1 MATPGKKRQ
10 YSALSREYKIFREE
24 ERESSLPRSIYEKLC
39 ISAEKIMK
47 VRPDGKT
54 EKTLQEAIDFAHL
67 KVTPTQV
74 SSLTMLFAFAI
85 VFPTFVLIALKLLFG
100 LPGLTLGSGL
110 IVMILALPFVYY
122 LYIYPLHIKKLYE
135 MDAGSEIVTLILYMA
150 MYMRNMPNLEGAVKF
165 SAENMS
171 GRLSYEIR
179 KVLWDVEV
187 GNYVNMQ
194 DALFEYAKKWRKNR
208 EFVEAVELLVASLH
222 QIGPSRER
230 MLSEAV
236 EVILKGSRE
245 QARHFNQDLKMPV
258 MVVHA
263 MGIILPVLG
272 LVLFPIVAVFLGV
285 DASLLFVGYDILL
298 PIVLFF
304 VISNILEKRPAT
316 FSKIDISESPG
327 IPPKGKFRLGR
338 RFLPAFPVAFVVGG
352 SIVFLGLLYHQVD
365 KEGVIAGTIIVGG
378 IAAGLGLYFL
388 MLSSQRMGVREKTR
402 KIETEFAEAL
412 FQLGSSISTGI
423 PVELSVER
431 SLKRVGNLAI
441 KDLFSRALNN
451 MKTMGMTFSE
461 AFFNKDYGAIRFYPS
476 RLIKSVMRTVVEA
489 SKKGTETTSQA
500 MLSVSQYLKGL
511 HDTQEEVQESLSE
524 TVNSLKFQSY
534 FLSPMIS
541 GVIVTMAIIIIR
553 ILSQLSTRLANTSFT
568 DFPLVTQ
575 FGAISITPFQF
586 VVVVGV
592 YLIETALIL
601 GFFINGIENGED
613 TLGKQDTMGKS
624 VLIGFIVFMIA
635 LFVTLSIFTPL
646 IVATF

>member
-1 MATPGKKRQ
+1 MAKPEKKRQ
-10 YSALSREYKIFREE
+10 YSVLSREYKIFREE
-24 ERESSLPRSIYEKLC
+24 ERESSLPRTIYEKLC

-47 VRPDGKT
+47 VQPDKKT
-54 EKTLQEAIDFAHL
+54 EKTLQDAINFAHL

-74 SSLTMLFAFAI
+74 SSLTMLFAFAV
-85 VFPTFVLIALKLLFG
+85 VFPTLILIALKLLFG

-110 IVMILALPFVYY
+110 IVMVLVLPFVYY
-122 LYIYPLHIKKLYE
+122 LYIYPLHIKKMYE
-135 MDAGSEIVTLILYMA
+135 MNAGSEIVTLILYMA

-171 GRLSYEIR
+171 GQLSYEIR
-179 KVLWDVEV
+179 KLLWDVEV
-187 GNYVNMQ
+187 GNYVSMQ
-194 DALFEYAKKWRKNR
+194 DALFEYSKKWQKNR
-208 EFVEAVELLVASLH
+208 EFLEAMELLVASLH
-222 QIGPSRER
+222 QIGPTRER
-230 MLSEAV
+230 MLNEAV

-285 DASLLFVGYDILL
+285 DASLLFIGYDVLL

-316 FSKIDISESPG
+316 FSKIDLMENPN

-338 RFLPAFPVAFVVGG
+338 KFVSAFPFAFVVGG
-352 SIVFLGLLYHQVD
+352 SIIALGFLYHQID
-365 KEGVIAGTIIVGG
+365 KEGILAGAIIIGG
-378 IAAGLGLYFL
+378 IAIGLGLYFL
-388 MLSSQRMGVREKTR
+388 LLSSQRMQVRDKTR

-412 FQLGSSISTGI
+412 FQLGSNISTGI

-431 SLKRVGNLAI
+431 SMKRVGNLAI
-441 KDLFSRALNN
+441 KDLFARALNN

-461 AFFNKDYGAIRFYPS
+461 AFFNKEYGAIRFYPS

-489 SKKGTETTSQA
+489 SKKGVETTSQA

-524 TVNSLKFQSY
+524 TVNSLKFQAY
-534 FLSPMIS
+534 FLSPLIS

-553 ILSQLSTRLANTSFT
+553 ILGQLSARLASTSFT
-568 DFPLVTQ
+568 DFPLVAQ

-586 VVVVGV
+586 VVIVGV

-613 TLGKQDTMGKS
+613 QLGKQNTMGKS
-624 VLIGFIVFMIA
+624 VLIGFIVFMVA
-635 LFVTLSIFTPL
+635 LFVTLAVFTPL
-646 IVATF
+646 ITATF

>member
-10 YSALSREYKIFREE
+10 FLSREYKIFREE

-47 VRPDGKT
+47 VQPDKKT
-54 EKTLQEAIDFAHL
+54 EKTLQEAINFAHL

-110 IVMILALPFVYY
+110 IVMVLTLPFVYY

-171 GRLSYEIR
+171 GQLSYEIR
-179 KVLWDVEV
+179 KMLWDVEV

-194 DALFEYAKKWRKNR
+194 DALFEYAKKWQKNR

-230 MLSEAV
+230 MLNEAV

-285 DASLLFVGYDILL
+285 DASLLFIGYDILL

-316 FSKIDISESPG
+316 FSKIDISENPN

-338 RFLPAFPVAFVVGG
+338 RVLSAFPIAFVVGG
-352 SIVFLGLLYHQVD
+352 SIIALGFLYHQID
-365 KEGVIAGTIIVGG
+365 KEGLIAGAIIVGG

-388 MLSSQRMGVREKTR
+388 MLSSQRMQVRDKTR

-441 KDLFSRALNN
+441 KDLFARALNN

-489 SKKGTETTSQA
+489 SKKGVETTSQA

-524 TVNSLKFQSY
+524 TVNSLKFQAY
-534 FLSPMIS
+534 FLSPLIS

-553 ILSQLSTRLANTSFT
+553 ILGQLSTRLANSSFT

-592 YLIETALIL
+592 YLVETALIL

-613 TLGKQDTMGKS
+613 PLGKQNTMGKS
-624 VLIGFIVFMIA
+624 VLIGYIVFMIA
-635 LFVTLSIFTPL
+635 LFVTLLIFTPL